1 MPTPEGN
8 MKMDEH
14 VTILGALYIAFNAL
28 MLFAAI
34 IVFVVIVGGG
44 LLSGDADAI
53 AITSGVGSAIAFL
66 LVILSA
72 PGIIGGIGLLKR
84 RYWARILVLVL
95 GFLNLV
101 SIPLGTLLGIYTIWV
116 LMKEE
121 TAQLFVSESRS

>member
-66 LVILSA
+66 LVLLSA

-95 GFLNLV
+95 GFFNLV

>member
-1 MPTPEGN
+1 

>member
-1 MPTPEGN
+1 

-66 LVILSA
+66 LVLLSA

-95 GFLNLV
+95 GFFNLV

>member
-1 MPTPEGN
+1 
-8 MKMDEH
+8 MDEH

-66 LVILSA
+66 LAILSA

-101 SIPLGTLLGIYTIWV
+101 HIPLGTLLGIYTIWV

>member
-1 MPTPEGN
+1 

-84 RYWARILVLVL
+84 RYWARILILVL

>member
-1 MPTPEGN
+1 

-84 RYWARILVLVL
+84 RYWARILILVL

-101 SIPLGTLLGIYTIWV
+101 SIPLGALLGIYTIWV

>member
-101 SIPLGTLLGIYTIWV
+101 HIPLGTLLGIYTIWV

>member
-1 MPTPEGN
+1 

-44 LLSGDADAI
+44 LLSGDTDAI

-66 LVILSA
+66 LVLLSA

-121 TAQLFVSESRS
+121 TAQLFVSGSRS